1 MTVLARKLRL
11 IDYFALGF
19 GVTVGTAWLVTMD
32 DLLQRGGSLGALL
45 GFPAGGLMLLPIGHV
60 YGQLGK
66 ALPDAPAEGASTPK
80 LFSPGHPFPT
90 GRYAVFA
97 YYLTV

>member
-32 DLLQRGGSLGALL
+32 DLLRRGGSLGAIL
-45 GFPAGGLMLLPIGHV
+45 GFAAGGLMLLPIGYV
-60 YGQLGK
+60 YGQLVT
-66 ALPDAPAEGASTPK
+66 AIPDSAAQRPRRRRHSNAQ
-80 LFSPGHPFPT
+80 L
-90 GRYAVFA
+90 GRQS
-97 YYLTV
+97 